1 MPTNAAPNAARPE
14 TVRFADLI
22 EFAWRVVRGYRSRTL
37 LILLAMGIGVAAV
50 IAVSSIGE
58 GARLYVVNQ
67 FGSLGTHLVIVLP
80 GRSETAGSMP
90 GVLVGKTPR
99 DLTLDDALALKRS
112 PAVRRLAP
120 LIVGAGDVRAGA
132 LSREA
137 PVLGST
143 AELMD
148 IRHMTLA
155 QGRFLPEGDP
165 RSAQPLCVIGAKLA
179 AELFGAR
186 PVLGEWLRIGD
197 RRFRIIGVLAAQG
210 ESLGFNTDEIVIV
223 PVAAA
228 QALFDTEALFRVLV
242 EAKSREQ
249 IAPAQSDIE
258 EILRERHEGKRD
270 VTVITQDAVLATF
283 DRILR
288 ALTLAVGGLAA
299 ISLAVAGILI
309 MNVMLISVTQRRR
322 EIGLLRALGATGQQ
336 IRLAFLTEAVLL
348 ALGGAAFG
356 LAAGKLGQVI
366 IGQIVPSV
374 PFTAPWWAL
383 LAAPATAIVTSVLFA
398 VMPARRAARLDPV
411 QALSKR

>member
-1 MPTNAAPNAARPE
+1 M
-14 TVRFADLI
+14 RFADLI
-22 EFAWRVVRGYRSRTL
+22 EFTWQVVRGYRSRTL

-80 GRSETAGSMP
+80 GRSETAGAMP
-90 GVLVGKTPR
+90 GVLVGNTPR
-99 DLTLDDALALKRS
+99 DLTIDDALALRRS

-143 AELMD
+143 AALVD
-148 IRHMTLA
+148 IRHMALT

-165 RSAQPLCVIGAKLA
+165 RHSQPVCVIGAKLA
-179 AELFGAR
+179 AELFGAGSVGGVR
-186 PVLGEWLRIGD
+186 GAGAALGEWLRIGD
-197 RRFRIIGVLAAQG
+197 RRFRIIGILAAQG
-210 ESLGFNTDEIVIV
+210 QSLGFNTDEIVIV
-223 PVAAA
+223 PVGAA
-228 QALFDTEALFRVLV
+228 QALFNTESLFRILV

-249 IAPAQSDIE
+249 IPFAKTDIE
-258 EILRERHEGKRD
+258 EILRQRHEGKRD

-283 DRILR
+283 DRILG
-288 ALTLAVGGLAA
+288 ALTLAVGGLAG

-309 MNVMLISVTQRRR
+309 MNVMLIAVTQRRR
-322 EIGLLRALGATGQQ
+322 EIGLLRALGATGAQ
-336 IRLAFLTEAVLL
+336 IRLAFFAEAVLL
-348 ALGGAAFG
+348 AVGGATLG
-356 LAAGKLGQVI
+356 LAAGK
-366 IGQIVPSV
+366 IGQLVIVQLVPNV
-374 PFTAPWWAL
+374 PFTPPWWAL
-383 LAAPATAIVTSVLFA
+383 IAAPATAIVTSVLFA
-398 VMPARRAARLDPV
+398 VAPARKAAQLNPV

>member
-1 MPTNAAPNAARPE
+1 
-14 TVRFADLI
+14 VRAADLL
-22 EFAWRVVRGYRSRTL
+22 EFALRVVRGYRARTV

-50 IAVSSIGE
+50 VAVSSIGE

-80 GRSETAGSMP
+80 GRSETAGAMP
-90 GVLVGKTPR
+90 GVLMGRTPR

-112 PAVRRLAP
+112 PAVRRIAP
-120 LIVGAGDVRAGA
+120 LIVGAGDVRVGA
-132 LSREA
+132 RVREG

-143 AELMD
+143 TELMA
-148 IRHMTLA
+148 IRGMALA

-165 RSAQPLCVIGAKLA
+165 RDAEPVCVIGATLA
-179 AELFGAR
+179 RELFPGRA
-186 PVLGEWLRIGD
+186 VLGEWLRIGD
-197 RRFRIIGVLAAQG
+197 RRFRVLGVLAAQG

-228 QALFDTEALFRVLV
+228 QALFNTEALFRVLV
-242 EAKSREQ
+242 EAKSREA
-249 IAPAQSDIE
+249 IPAAKADAE

-309 MNVMLISVTQRRR
+309 MNVMLISVTQRRG
-322 EIGLLRALGATGQQ
+322 EIGLLKALGATGGQ
-336 IRLAFLTEAVLL
+336 IAAAFIAEAVLL
-348 ALGGAAFG
+348 ALGGATVG
-356 LAAGKLGQVI
+356 LAAGTLAQVL
-366 IGQIVPSV
+366 IGQIYPAV
-374 PFTAPWWAL
+374 PFTPPWWAVI
-383 LAAPATAIVTSVLFA
+383 AAPLTALGTAVAFA
-398 VMPARRAARLDPV
+398 VAPARRAARLDPV
-411 QALSKR
+411 QALSRR